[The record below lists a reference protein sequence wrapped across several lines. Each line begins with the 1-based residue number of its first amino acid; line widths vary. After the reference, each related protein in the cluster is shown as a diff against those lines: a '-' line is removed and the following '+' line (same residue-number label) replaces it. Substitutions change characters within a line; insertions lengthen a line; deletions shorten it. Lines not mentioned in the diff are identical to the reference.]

1 MSLFSD
7 PRFPEA
13 LAHLPDYLGNH
24 VRVSLAAL
32 LLGLIVSLPL
42 AILTRSH
49 AVMRGVLLAF
59 AGVVQTV
66 PGLALL
72 ALFYPLLLATSA
84 LALAW
89 LGFSFSAF
97 GFLPAVLA
105 LALYSMLP
113 VLRNS
118 ITALNGIDAGLKE
131 AAQGVG
137 MTDRQSLFMVE
148 LPLALP
154 VIMAG
159 IRTAAVWVIGTATL
173 STPIGQTSLGNYIFA
188 GLQTQNWVFV
198 LFGCVASALLALAV
212 DQLLGLIESGL
223 RRRSR
228 IRAALGGL
236 GIAALLAATLV
247 PSTGRPASGYVVGA
261 KTFAEQY
268 VLSALIVDRLGAAGL
283 AATTR
288 AGLGSSVV
296 FDALAA
302 NDIDVYVDYS
312 GTLWAN
318 QFHHTD
324 IPPRE
329 ELLKQLSEALAKQD
343 ITLLGEL
350 GFENAYALVMPRK
363 RAEALGIHAISDL
376 TARAPSLSIAADYEF
391 FSRPE
396 WAKLRQAYSLSFRA
410 QRQMQPDFMY
420 AAVASGEV
428 DVIAGYTS
436 DGLIAKYDLVV
447 LDDPRHAIPP
457 YDAIVLLAPR
467 RKNDERLKAALRPLL
482 GRIDIAAMREA
493 NLRASGNDASSSP
506 DAVARWLWER
516 LLSTRPRLPAAP
528 APVVGQG
535 RGG

>member
-1 MSLFSD
+1 MSILSD
-7 PRFPEA
+7 PRWGQA
-13 LAHLPDYLGNH
+13 LALLPDYLGNH
-24 VRVSLAAL
+24 VRVSLTAL
-32 LLGLIVSLPL
+32 ALGLVVSLPL
-42 AILTRSH
+42 AIVARDRPWL
-49 AVMRGVLLAF
+49 RGVLLSLASI
-59 AGVVQTV
+59 VQTV

-72 ALFYPLLLATSA
+72 ALFYPLLLVLAAAT
-84 LALAW
+84 LRW
-89 LGFSFSAF
+89 FGFSFSAF

-113 VLRNS
+113 VLRNT
-118 ITALNGIDAGLKE
+118 ITGLNGIDPAVLE

-137 MTDRQSLFMVE
+137 MTRQQSLFTVE

-154 VIMAG
+154 VMMAG

-198 LFGCVASALLALAV
+198 LFGCVAAAVLALAV
-212 DQLLGLIESGL
+212 DQLLALIENGL
-223 RRRSR
+223 QSR
-228 IRAALGGL
+228 KSARAALGGI
-236 GIAALLAATLV
+236 GIATLV
-247 PSTGRPASGYVVGA
+247 AVTLIPQMGRSSAIYVVGA

-268 VLSALIVDRLGAAGL
+268 VLSALIVQRLKAQGL
-283 AATTR
+283 SASR
-288 AGLGSSVV
+288 REGLGSNVV

-312 GTLWAN
+312 GTLWVN
-318 QFHHTD
+318 QFQRTD
-324 IPPRE
+324 MKPRE
-329 ELLKQLSEALAKQD
+329 ALLADLKGILAKQN

-363 RAEALGIHAISDL
+363 RADALHIRSIADLASHAP
-376 TARAPSLSIAADYEF
+376 TLSIAGDYEF

-396 WAKLRQAYSLSFRA
+396 WANLRKAYGLSFRA

-436 DGLIAKYDLVV
+436 DGLIAKYDLVT

-457 YDAIVLLAPR
+457 YDAILLLAPKR
-467 RKNDERLKAALRPLL
+467 ADDMALQNALKPLL
-482 GRIDIAAMREA
+482 GKIDIADMREA
-493 NLRASGNDASSSP
+493 NLRASGNNADSSA
-506 DAVARWLWER
+506 DAVARWLWDK
-516 LLSTRPRLPAAP
+516 
-528 APVVGQG
+528 VGG
-535 RGG
+535 H